1 MWCEWVETY
10 APDKWTAFFYFFIF
24 YFWIASLELRRQP
37 VVQLVHEDVFK
48 YCKID

>member
-10 APDKWTAFFYFFIF
+10 APDKWTAFFYSFFLIF
-24 YFWIASLELRRQP
+24 ELP
-37 VVQLVHEDVFK
+37 VLQLVHEDVFK